1 MIGML
6 HDVDLS
12 TPPAT
17 GDLLVA
23 GADKIWRP
31 GSGAAPI
38 KKHQE
43 YALSGTPATVYTLTY
58 VPTDGSVLLARKL
71 SGTAGGLL
79 LIEDSDYTVD
89 HAIGEVTVS
98 ATLASGDTLIA
109 RYETLGALSA
119 SVYLARDTF
128 NRSDSATTLNPASD
142 TGTWSLNDP
151 QGITPVYGI
160 KSNAA
165 FAVNNVGPGEFP
177 YRDTGQVA
185 TDMRLDVAWTSFQRT
200 EFYFAFDPTGGTSYF
215 VNTSAQLLRV
225 SANTPTGWTTGTLL
239 GTFSASV
246 GNGQTTRILYAP
258 ATGDIELFVNGV
270 SQGVIN
276 DPTPLTGAGN
286 TCVGF
291 GSTQT
296 YYVGG
301 GSSGTVNT
309 GETWDNFKAVT
320 V

>member
-1 MIGML
+1 MPKHVTGREQTHTGYTARHERL
-6 HDVDLS
+6 LRRHAV
-12 TPPAT
+12 PPPVVPVIPT
-17 GDLLVA
+17 
-23 GADKIWRP
+23 
-31 GSGAAPI
+31 API
-38 KKHQE
+38 WKHDE

-58 VPTDGSVLLARKL
+58 VPTSGSVLLAL
-71 SGTAGGLL
+71 NGLVL
-79 LIEDSDYTVD
+79 AEDTDYTVD
-89 HAIGEVTVS
+89 HALGEVTVS

-109 RYETLGALSA
+109 RYETLGVLSA

-151 QGITPVYGI
+151 QAITPVYGI

-215 VNTSAQLLRV
+215 VNTSSQLYRIA
-225 SANTPTGWTTGTLL
+225 ANTAAGWTSGTLL

-246 GNGQTTRILYAP
+246 GNGQTTRISYDP
-258 ATGDIELFVNGV
+258 ATGDIELFVNGA